1 MSVLAARLGIIVA
14 LALVGTAANAGDDT
28 DPHARHKEMMQ
39 EQMEHEAD
47 PHAKHKQMMHDK
59 GATPAAT
66 SRIEIPDVQLLT
78 QDGETVG
85 LLDDVIGHKIV
96 VIDFVYTTCTTVCPV
111 LSAILGQLQG
121 RLGDRLGVE
130 VVIISLTVDPLRD
143 TPQRLKAYAAKHH
156 ALDGWVWLTGDKQ
169 AVDGVLK
176 EFGAYT
182 ANFEDHPSMMLVGD
196 NQSGEW
202 SRFLGF
208 PDSGKIMQ
216 KINEISAARGA
227 MSAVTE

>member
-1 MSVLAARLGIIVA
+1 MSALAARLGIFVA
-14 LALVGTAANAGDDT
+14 LALVGAAANAGDDT
-28 DPHARHKEMMQ
+28 DPHARHKQMMG
-39 EQMEHEAD
+39 EQMAHEAD
-47 PHAKHKQMMHDK
+47 PHAKHKKMIHDK
-59 GATPAAT
+59 GAMP
-66 SRIEIPDVQLLT
+66 SDSSIEIPDVQLLT
-78 QDGETVG
+78 QDGDTVS
-85 LLDDVIGHKIV
+85 LRDDVIGHKIV

-121 RLGDRLGVE
+121 RLGDRLGDE

-169 AVDGVLK
+169 AVDRVLK

-208 PDSGKIMQ
+208 PGSGKIMQ

-227 MSAVTE
+227 MSAVME